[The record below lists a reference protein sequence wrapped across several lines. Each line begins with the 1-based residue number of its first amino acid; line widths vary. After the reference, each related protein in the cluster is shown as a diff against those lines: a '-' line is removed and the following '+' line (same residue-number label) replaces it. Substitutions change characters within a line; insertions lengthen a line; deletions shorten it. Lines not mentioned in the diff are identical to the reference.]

1 MGDAEVFARTA
12 CFNADVAGFLTKWLR
27 DVRDTQSPAAF
38 PDVAPD
44 RNQDSSGAPAWGDAG
59 VIVPWQVYRCYGDTR
74 VLADQYDAMKRWVAF
89 VKDGNPD
96 LLWRNRAGANY
107 GDWLNMG
114 ADAPRHVLATAYFA
128 NSARL
133 VAKAAAVLGKPDD
146 ARQYEALFQDVR
158 AAFNRA
164 FVKPDGRIQGDT
176 QTIYLL
182 ALRFDLLPEVVRPR
196 VVERLVKDIVETR
209 GGHLSTGFLGV
220 SHLNPVLTEI
230 GQLDLAYGLLLNET
244 FPSWGY
250 SIKQGATTIWERW
263 DGWTKEK
270 GFQDPGMN
278 SFNHYSLGSVGEW
291 MYAVVAG
298 IDLDPDV
305 PGYKRI
311 LLRPRPGGGLSW
323 AMGALRTPYGR
334 VLSKWRIADGRLH
347 WGVVVPPNTTASVVV
362 PTSDPASVTEGGRLA
377 AQAEGV
383 VPRGPAAFEIQSGT
397 YVFEAKP

>member
-1 MGDAEVFARTA
+1 
-12 CFNADVAGFLTKWLR
+12 
-27 DVRDTQSPAAF
+27 
-38 PDVAPD
+38 
-44 RNQDSSGAPAWGDAG
+44 
-59 VIVPWQVYRCYGDTR
+59 
-74 VLADQYDAMKRWVAF
+74 
-89 VKDGNPD
+89 
-96 LLWRNRAGANY
+96 
-107 GDWLNMG
+107 
-114 ADAPRHVLATAYFA
+114 
-128 NSARL
+128 
-133 VAKAAAVLGKPDD
+133 
-146 ARQYEALFQDVR
+146 
-158 AAFNRA
+158 
-164 FVKPDGRIQGDT
+164 
-176 QTIYLL
+176 
-182 ALRFDLLPEVVRPR
+182 
-196 VVERLVKDIVETR
+196 
-209 GGHLSTGFLGV
+209 
-220 SHLNPVLTEI
+220 
-230 GQLDLAYGLLLNET
+230 
-244 FPSWGY
+244 
-250 SIKQGATTIWERW
+250 
-263 DGWTKEK
+263 
-270 GFQDPGMN
+270 MN